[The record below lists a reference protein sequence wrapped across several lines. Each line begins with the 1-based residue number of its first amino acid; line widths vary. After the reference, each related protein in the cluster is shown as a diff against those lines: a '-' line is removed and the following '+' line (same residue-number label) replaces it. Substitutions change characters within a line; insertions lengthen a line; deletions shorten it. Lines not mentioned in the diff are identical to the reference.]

1 MAVNKPRRK
10 AKSPARKPST
20 TGRHGSSHNRLA
32 FHAAAPEIEDPPK
45 PEDPLLTALDDMQAQ
60 MAAIRAHI
68 ASLAQRD
75 APSNA
80 AVRAFA
86 EELDDLLQGE
96 APDPDS
102 VRRAAR
108 LALAQQAWE
117 QRLGT
122 LLETRDVMELLGVSR
137 QRVSALAKDHRV
149 IALPEQGRLRF
160 PAWQFADIDARD
172 RLCLATAHTTLVD
185 VGGISPWS
193 AAAWFRTPHPEL
205 ENRDPIAWLSDDRDR
220 DQLQLVAHRDAARA
234 AR

>member
-1 MAVNKPRRK
+1 MAVNKRK
-10 AKSPARKPST
+10 GKPEAPARKPST
-20 TGRHGSSHNRLA
+20 TGRYRASRTNGLA
-32 FHAAAPEIEDPPK
+32 FRAAAPEIEDPPK
-45 PEDPLLTALDDMQAQ
+45 PEESLLATLDDMQAQ
-60 MAAIRAHI
+60 MDALRAHV

-75 APSNA
+75 APSN

-149 IALPEQGRLRF
+149 IALAEQGRLRF
-160 PAWQFADIDARD
+160 PAWQFADMDARD
-172 RLCLATAHTTLVD
+172 RSCLATAHETLVD

-205 ENRDPIAWLSDDRDR
+205 EDRDPIAWLHDHGDRDR
-220 DQLQLVAHRDAARA
+220 LRLVAHRDAARA